1 MQERTA
7 PSQSLTPVHIWVD
20 PICPFAWLTSRWLVE
35 VERQRPI
42 SVTFHLM
49 SLSVLNDGRDNISDF
64 YRDLVPRAWP
74 AVRVAM
80 AAEHHFGNAA
90 LRRLYEALGTRIHV
104 HDRDADRELIVEAL
118 SEAGLPT
125 ELADAAD
132 STDYD
137 DLLRASHHRGMDPV
151 GEEVGTP
158 VIHIPGDDGTTVA
171 FFGPVVTPTPR
182 GEAAARLWDGIVLV
196 AGSDD
201 FFELK
206 RSRTRELCFD

>member
-1 MQERTA
+1 MQQPHA
-7 PSQSLTPVHIWVD
+7 HSPSPTPVHIWVD

-42 SVTFHLM
+42 AVTFHLM
-49 SLSVLNDGRDNISDF
+49 SLSVLNDGRDDISDF
-64 YRDLVPRAWP
+64 YRELVPRAWP

-80 AAEHHFGNAA
+80 AAEHQFGNAA
-90 LRRLYEALGTRIHV
+90 VRRFYEALGTRIHV
-104 HDRDADRELIVEAL
+104 HDRNADREVIVEAL
-118 SEAGLPT
+118 IEAGLPPL
-125 ELADAAD
+125 LADAAN

-137 DLLRASHHRGMDPV
+137 ELLRASHHRGMDPV

-158 VIHIPGDDGTTVA
+158 VIHIPGEGGKTVA

-182 GEAAARLWDGIVLV
+182 GEAAARLWDGVVLV

-206 RSRTRELCFD
+206 RSRTRQLCFD